1 MSIAELKALN
11 VERIDLDEAV
21 ALKVQAHG
29 MLTVYQAYQVPVP
42 GWLTNA
48 NIALDEEIKRR
59 QRDAL
64 KARERELSSK
74 LAGLR
79 TREEQRVDLEA
90 ELLKVTNA
98 LGDK

>member
-11 VERIDLDEAV
+11 TERLDLDEAV
-21 ALKVQAHG
+21 ELKAQAHG
-29 MLTVYQAYQVPVP
+29 MLAVYQAYQVPVP
-42 GWLTNA
+42 GWLTHA

-64 KARERELSSK
+64 KARERELTSK

-79 TREEQRVDLEA
+79 TREEQRADLEA
-90 ELLKVTNA
+90 ELAKVNNA
-98 LGDK
+98 LGGQ

>member
-1 MSIAELKALN
+1 MSIAELKSLN
-11 VERIDLDEAV
+11 VERLDLDEAV
-21 ALKVQAHG
+21 ALKAQAHG
-29 MLTVYQAYQVPVP
+29 MLSVYQAYQVPIP

-64 KARERELSSK
+64 KAREREIATK

-79 TREEQRVDLEA
+79 TREEQRAELEA
-90 ELLKVTNA
+90 ELQKVTNA
-98 LGDK
+98 LGGQ